1 VRLPVTAAGWVAM
14 ALDAWLYLRDEIT
27 TELLLALRVHPQ

>member
-1 VRLPVTAAGWVAM
+1 M

-27 TELLLALRVHPQ
+27 TELLLARRVHPQ